1 MGKFNKLLA
10 TLQSEENQENST
22 EQTHSHSSNI
32 NYKHQLIHRSKIIRD
47 DDQVRKYFDS
57 EKLDSLATTIKEQ
70 GILEDLAVFELPDK
84 PGYYQLVFGERRYR
98 ASDIAG
104 LEELPVRVID
114 RPNTR
119 DLLKLQL
126 IENKHHED
134 LNPVEEVEAVLAL
147 LSVELQKSKEEVIA
161 LFKQMDNDVRRQSYN
176 VIGQKDSDVV
186 VQICESLNI
195 RWRSFALN
203 QLQLLRLPQ
212 DVLEFIRQGK
222 IEYTKALAVAKV
234 KDKKL
239 RTKLLREVSKKNLS
253 IREIRDRVKSIKES
267 KQPSQEVI
275 SYKEKWKTI
284 SKEVG
289 KSKVWDDSKKRK
301 KLESLIQQIESL
313 IESD

>member
-10 TLQSEENQENST
+10 TLQSEEDQGYST
-22 EQTHSHSSNI
+22 EQTHRHSSNT

-57 EKLDSLATTIKEQ
+57 EKLKSLATTIKEQ
-70 GILEDLAVFELPDK
+70 GILEDLAVFELSDK
-84 PGYYQLVFGERRYR
+84 PGFYQLVFGERRYR
-98 ASDIAG
+98 ASEIAG
-104 LEELPVRVID
+104 LEELPVRIID
-114 RPNTR
+114 RPNAKE
-119 DLLKLQL
+119 LLKLQL
-126 IENKHHED
+126 VENKHHED

-147 LSVELQKSKEEVIA
+147 LSVELQKSKEDVVA

-176 VIGQKDSDVV
+176 VIGQKDSDIV

-212 DVLEFIRQGK
+212 DVLEFIRKGK

-234 KDKKL
+234 QDRKL
-239 RTKLLREVSKKNLS
+239 RAKLLSEVSKKNLS
-253 IREIRDRVKSIKES
+253 IREIRDRVKSIKEP
-267 KQPSQEVI
+267 KQPSDGI
-275 SYKEKWKTI
+275 TSYKAKWETI

-289 KSKVWDDSKKRK
+289 KSKVWEDSKKRK

-313 IESD
+313 IKSE